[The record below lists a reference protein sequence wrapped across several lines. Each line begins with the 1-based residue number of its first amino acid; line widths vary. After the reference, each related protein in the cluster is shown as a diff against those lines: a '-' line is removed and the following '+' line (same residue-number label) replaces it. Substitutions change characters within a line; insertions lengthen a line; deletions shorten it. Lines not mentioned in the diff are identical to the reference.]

1 MLDGPR
7 LAPLS
12 GRARQLVVILHG
24 YGADG
29 HDLIPVGEA
38 WRPALPDAAFVAPDG
53 PEPCA
58 HMPDGRQWF
67 PLDLRDPREYWAGC
81 LGVRP
86 AVDAFLDAELARLGL
101 DDGALVLV
109 GFSQGTMTALHVGL
123 RRPRPA
129 AALIGYSGRLA
140 GLDRLGEIIARPPVT
155 LIHGAEDDVIAATD
169 MAVAATALGRAGL
182 HVETHLVPRL
192 GHEIDGRGLDFGLA
206 AVRRALGSA

>member
-7 LAPLS
+7 LGPLS

-38 WRPALPDAAFVAPDG
+38 WRTALPDAAFVAPNG

-67 PLDLRDPREYWAGC
+67 PLDLRDPREYWTGC
-81 LGVRP
+81 LGVRA

-123 RRPRPA
+123 RRARPA

-140 GLDRLGEIIARPPVT
+140 GLDRLGEITARPPVT
-155 LIHGAEDDVIAATD
+155 LIHGADDDVIAATD
-169 MAVAATALGRAGL
+169 MTVAATALRRAGL
-182 HVETHLVPRL
+182 GVETHLVPRL

-206 AVRRALGSA
+206 AVRRALPAA

>member
-7 LAPLS
+7 LGPLS

-29 HDLIPVGEA
+29 HDLIPVAEA

-86 AVDAFLDAELARLGL
+86 AVDAFLDAELERLGL

-123 RRPRPA
+123 RRARPA
-129 AALIGYSGRLA
+129 AALVGYSGRLA
-140 GLDRLGEIIARPPVT
+140 GLDRLGEITARPPVT

-169 MAVAATALGRAGL
+169 MAVAATALDRAGL
-182 HVETHLVPRL
+182 RVETHLVPRL
-192 GHEIDGRGLDFGLA
+192 GHEIDRRGLDFGLA
-206 AVRRALGSA
+206 AVRRALASA